1 MSNDVDGELPNNQTK
16 NPPTHL
22 SIPLGSASMATTTAP
37 FSITRLPILKPPG
50 PDTNYLDWILV
61 INQVFKKAKLKY
73 VLSPIS
79 TKRSHFV
86 VCRRSGNITS
96 TQSVWMLDAHHDN
109 QWESCSKSLRVFLFN
124 RYLSEL
130 DRALDQVRLPDK
142 TCQLLQHLRVTGS
155 LT

>member
-16 NPPTHL
+16 DPPTHF

-73 VLSPIS
+73 VLSPIDVKARPATWEEDNNTVCAAIFQIVDPANLRYCQGNPDDASAIWSALERAHQDSS
-79 TKRSHFV
+79 TGGKV
-86 VCRRSGNITS
+86 Y
-96 TQSVWMLDAHHDN
+96 WM
-109 QWESCSKSLRVFLFN
+109 
-124 RYLSEL
+124 
-130 DRALDQVRLPDK
+130 
-142 TCQLLQHLRVTGS
+142 
-155 LT
+155 